1 MSFLIDTSAWIEF
14 FKPRGHP
21 QVKRRVAAALAE
33 GLVVTASPVVVEL
46 LAGLDER
53 LPAHAAAVERIRAM
67 ELLDASWE
75 ACAAAAGVARAL
87 NRRGQRVPTVDLM
100 IAGIVRARDCEIWHA
115 GDRHFALIERA
126 GGPRQRDV
134 SD

>member
-1 MSFLIDTSAWIEF
+1 MRFLIDTSAWIEF

-21 QVKRRVAAALAE
+21 QVKRHVAAALAE

-53 LPAHAAAVERIRAM
+53 LPAHVAAVERIRAM

-75 ACAAAAGVARAL
+75 AGTHSGSHDRRDRPRLGLRGLACGRPAL
-87 NRRGQRVPTVDLM
+87 RLD
-100 IAGIVRARDCEIWHA
+100 
-115 GDRHFALIERA
+115 RA
-126 GGPRQRDV
+126 GRW
-134 SD
+134 SKAA

>member
-14 FKPRGHP
+14 LKPRGHP

-33 GLVVTASPVVVEL
+33 GLVVTASPVAVEL

-53 LPAHAAAVERIRAM
+53 VPAHAAAVERIRAM

-87 NRRGQRVPTVDLM
+87 NRRGLRVPTVDLM
-100 IAGIVRARDCEIWHA
+100 IAGIARAWDCEVWHA

>member
-1 MSFLIDTSAWIEF
+1 M
-14 FKPRGHP
+14 RH
-21 QVKRRVAAALAE
+21 AAALAE

-46 LAGLDER
+46 PAGLDER

-75 ACAAAAGVARAL
+75 ACAAAGLA
-87 NRRGQRVPTVDLM
+87 
-100 IAGIVRARDCEIWHA
+100 RARDCEIWHA

-134 SD
+134 SG